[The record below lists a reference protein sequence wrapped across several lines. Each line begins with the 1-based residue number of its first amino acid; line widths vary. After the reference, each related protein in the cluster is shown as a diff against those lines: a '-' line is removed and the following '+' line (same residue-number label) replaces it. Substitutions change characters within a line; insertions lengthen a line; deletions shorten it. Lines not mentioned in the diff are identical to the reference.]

1 MKRDVDYRSALSFRG
16 RGFFFSFAENCI
28 AMLSD
33 EFRNDLQKVLFTQ
46 SSALLAKQNAIAATS
61 LQNRSGHLAAS
72 FRKKPSVTCSGVTMS
87 YPKYIRFIDM
97 KYGPGGKR
105 KKKVPIYNRQVYGY
119 LVGGVRR
126 WLNRVIP
133 ALMIRAIDGTI
144 SGRKV

>member
-1 MKRDVDYRSALSFRG
+1 
-16 RGFFFSFAENCI
+16 
-28 AMLSD
+28 MLSD
-33 EFRNDLQKVLFTQ
+33 EFRNDLQKVLSIQ

>member
-1 MKRDVDYRSALSFRG
+1 
-16 RGFFFSFAENCI
+16 
-28 AMLSD
+28 MLSD
-33 EFRNDLQKVLFTQ
+33 EFRNDLQKVLSTQ

-61 LQNRSGHLAAS
+61 LQNRSGRLAAS
-72 FRKKPSVTCSGVTMS
+72 FQKKPSVTCSGVTMT

-126 WLNRVIP
+126 WLNKVIP

-144 SGRKV
+144 TGRKV

>member
-1 MKRDVDYRSALSFRG
+1 MFCFVRK
-16 RGFFFSFAENCI
+16 N
-28 AMLSD
+28 MLSD
-33 EFRNDLQKVLFTQ
+33 EFRQDARSLLNTQ
-46 SSALLAKQNAIAATS
+46 STALLAKQNAIAASSLRRRSGRLASS
-61 LQNRSGHLAAS
+61 LQGSAALGDS
-72 FRKKPSVTCSGVTMS
+72 NVTVT

-97 KYGPGGKR
+97 KLGKGGRR

-133 ALMIRAIDGTI
+133 DLMVRSIDGTL

>member
-1 MKRDVDYRSALSFRG
+1 
-16 RGFFFSFAENCI
+16 
-28 AMLSD
+28 MLSD
-33 EFRNDLQKVLFTQ
+33 EFRQDARSLLNTQ
-46 SSALLAKQNAIAATS
+46 STALLAKQNAIAATS
-61 LQNRSGHLAAS
+61 LTRRSGRLASSLQSKAALGDGT
-72 FRKKPSVTCSGVTMS
+72 VTVT

-97 KYGPGGKR
+97 KFGKGGRR

-133 ALMIRAIDGTI
+133 DLMVRAIDGTI

>member
-1 MKRDVDYRSALSFRG
+1 MWIIVRPCPFEDGA
-16 RGFFFSFAENCI
+16 FSFPLLKKCI

-33 EFRNDLQKVLFTQ
+33 EFRNDLQKVLSTQ
-46 SSALLAKQNAIAATS
+46 SSALLAKQNAIASTS

-72 FRKKPSVTCSGVTMS
+72 FRKKPSVTCSGVTVS

>member
-1 MKRDVDYRSALSFRG
+1 
-16 RGFFFSFAENCI
+16 
-28 AMLSD
+28 MLSD
-33 EFRNDLQKVLFTQ
+33 DFRQDARSLLNTQ
-46 SSALLAKQNAIAATS
+46 STALLAKQNAIAASSLRRRSGRLASS
-61 LQNRSGHLAAS
+61 LQGSTALGDSN
-72 FRKKPSVTCSGVTMS
+72 VTVT

-97 KYGPGGKR
+97 KLGKGGRR

-133 ALMIRAIDGTI
+133 DLMVRSIDGAL

>member
-16 RGFFFSFAENCI
+16 RGFFVSFVKNCI

-33 EFRNDLQKVLFTQ
+33 EFRNDLSKVLNTQ

-61 LQNRSGHLAAS
+61 LQNRSGRLAAS
-72 FRKKPSVTCSGVTMS
+72 FQKKPSVTVSGVTMT

-133 ALMIRAIDGTI
+133 AFMIRAIDGTI

>member
-1 MKRDVDYRSALSFRG
+1 MWIIVWPCPFEDGA
-16 RGFFFSFAENCI
+16 FSFPLPKNCI

-33 EFRNDLQKVLFTQ
+33 EFRNDLQKVLSTQ

-72 FRKKPSVTCSGVTMS
+72 FRKKPSVTCSGVTVS

>member
-1 MKRDVDYRSALSFRG
+1 
-16 RGFFFSFAENCI
+16 
-28 AMLSD
+28 MLSD
-33 EFRNDLQKVLFTQ
+33 EFRNDLQKVLSTQ

-144 SGRKV
+144 PDGKCEFSVLCRHLPFGYFREKFDIWQE

>member
-1 MKRDVDYRSALSFRG
+1 MKYTRDYRSALSFRG
-16 RGFFFSFAENCI
+16 RGFFVTFAQNCN

-33 EFRNDLQKVLFTQ
+33 EFRQDARSLLNTQ
-46 SSALLAKQNAIAATS
+46 STALLAKQNAIAATS
-61 LQNRSGHLAAS
+61 LTRRSGRLASSLQSKAALGDGT
-72 FRKKPSVTCSGVTMS
+72 VTVT

-97 KYGPGGKR
+97 KIGKGGKR

-133 ALMIRAIDGTI
+133 DLMVRAIDGTI

>member
-1 MKRDVDYRSALSFRG
+1 MGCFEPCPFEDGAFVLHSPEKC
-16 RGFFFSFAENCI
+16 N
-28 AMLSD
+28 AMLTD
-33 EFRNDLQKVLFTQ
+33 EFRHDLGVLLRTQ
-46 SSALLAKQNAIAATS
+46 TTALLAKQNAMAATS
-61 LQNRSGHLAAS
+61 LERRSGRLLSSLQESPAIDD
-72 FRKKPSVTCSGVTMS
+72 RGVTMS

-97 KYGPGGKR
+97 KYGAGGQR

-133 ALMIRAIDGTI
+133 GLMIRAIDGAI